1 MSLLAQWWNR
11 IGSTARFAHPL
22 NQTTM
27 NHNRWLV
34 YQKERF
40 PLAQYGAIVAAFSY
54 SGLCV
59 SRMMRGASGLPDGQA
74 FLAAYLCSLIL
85 FFQLRVADEFKDH
98 DEDCRYQPERPVP
111 RGLIKLKELAVL
123 GLLGAAVQAVLAFS
137 YQQSLLLPLVLT
149 WLYFA
154 LMSVEF
160 FAHNWLK
167 KRPFTYLW
175 THMLILLFVDI
186 FITAFDWMKGT
197 ALPPS
202 GLWLFLAVSF
212 CNGVIIEIG
221 RKIKSAPEEKP
232 GVTSYTS
239 AWGRRPAVF
248 AWLAAIATSGCLSVA
263 TAAKLGF
270 APPILIVTSLLVFG
284 AALLTFKF
292 VRKPLTGK
300 PFEAFSGL
308 WTLTTYL
315 ALGTVP
321 SMISALGKTF

>member
-1 MSLLAQWWNR
+1 MKL
-11 IGSTARFAHPL
+11 
-22 NQTTM
+22 
-27 NHNRWLV
+27 NRWFV
-34 YQKERF
+34 YQRERF
-40 PLAQYGAIVAAFSY
+40 PLSQYGAIVAAFSY
-54 SGLCV
+54 SALCV
-59 SRMMRGASGLPDGQA
+59 SRMMRGEAGMPDIQA

-98 DEDCRYQPERPVP
+98 EEDCRYQPERPVP
-111 RGLIKLKELAVL
+111 RGLVKLKELAM
-123 GLLGAAVQAVLAFS
+123 LGALGGAIQLSLAFS
-137 YQQSLLLPLVLT
+137 YQQSLLLPLALT

-160 FAHNWLK
+160 FVGDWLK
-167 KRPFTYLW
+167 QRPFTYLW

-186 FITAFDWMKGT
+186 FVTAFDWMKGT

-221 RKIKSAPEEKP
+221 RKIKSSDEEKD

-239 AWGRRPAVF
+239 AWGSRPAVF
-248 AWLAAIATSGCLSVA
+248 AWLAAIAASGCLAIA

-270 APPILIVTSLLVFG
+270 AVPIIALVLFLATG
-284 AALLTFKF
+284 AVAIAIKF
-292 VRKPLTGK
+292 VKHSSSGK
-300 PFEAFSGL
+300 PFESFSGV
-308 WTLTTYL
+308 WTLVTYV

-321 SMISALGKTF
+321 SMFSMFGKTF

>member
-1 MSLLAQWWNR
+1 MK
-11 IGSTARFAHPL
+11 
-22 NQTTM
+22 
-27 NHNRWLV
+27 HNRWLI

-40 PLAQYGAIVAAFSY
+40 PLVQYGAIVAAFSY

-59 SRMMRGASGLPDGQA
+59 SRMMRGAEGLPDILA

-98 DEDCRYQPERPVP
+98 EEDCRYQPERPVP
-111 RGLIKLKELAVL
+111 RGLIKLKELAAI
-123 GLLGAAVQAVLAFS
+123 GILGAAVQLALAFT
-137 YQQSLLLPLVLT
+137 YQQSLLLPLILT

-160 FAHNWLK
+160 FVGDWLK
-167 KRPFTYLW
+167 QRPFTYLW
-175 THMLILLFVDI
+175 THMMILLFVDI

-221 RKIKSAPEEKP
+221 RKIKSVDEEKP

-239 AWGRRPAVF
+239 AWGRRPAVL
-248 AWLAAIATSGCLSVA
+248 AWLAAISISGCLAVA

-270 APPILIVTSLLVFG
+270 ALPIVILTAVLMACAGWIV
-284 AALLTFKF
+284 FKF
-292 VRKPLTGK
+292 VKHPSTGK
-300 PFEAFSGL
+300 HFESFSGL
-308 WTLTTYL
+308 WTLVTYL

-321 SMISALGKTF
+321 SMISTFAKTF

>member
-1 MSLLAQWWNR
+1 MAEPSR
-11 IGSTARFAHPL
+11 VRRRFCASV
-22 NQTTM
+22 NM
-27 NHNRWLV
+27 KSNRWLI
-34 YQKERF
+34 YLNERF
-40 PLAQYGAIVAAFSY
+40 PLLQYGAIVAAFSY

-59 SRMMRGASGLPDGQA
+59 SRMMRGAVGLPDWQA
-74 FLAAYLCSLIL
+74 LAAAYFCSLIL

-111 RGLIKLKELAVL
+111 RGLVKLKELAVL
-123 GLLGAAVQAVLAFS
+123 GLLGACVQATLAFT
-137 YQQSLLLPLVLT
+137 YQQTLLLPLFLT

-160 FAHNWLK
+160 FVGDWLK
-167 KRPFTYLW
+167 RHPFTYLW

-221 RKIKSAPEEKP
+221 RKIKAKGEEKI
-232 GVTSYTS
+232 GVTTYTS
-239 AWGRRPAVF
+239 AWGMRPAATV
-248 AWLAAIATSGCLSVA
+248 WLVAISISGMLAIA

-270 APPILIVTSLLVFG
+270 ALPIAVLTSVLIFC
-284 AALLTFKF
+284 AAIITLKF
-292 VRKPLTGK
+292 LKQPRSGK
-300 PFEAFSGL
+300 SFEAFSGA
-308 WTLTTYL
+308 WTLITYL

-321 SMISALGKTF
+321 SMISTIERIF

>member
-1 MSLLAQWWNR
+1 MKL
-11 IGSTARFAHPL
+11 
-22 NQTTM
+22 
-27 NHNRWLV
+27 NRWLI

-40 PLAQYGAIVAAFSY
+40 PLIQYGAIVAAFSY
-54 SGLCV
+54 SALCV
-59 SRMMRGASGLPDGQA
+59 SRMMRGAEGLPDIWA
-74 FLAAYLCSLIL
+74 FVAAYLCSLIL

-98 DEDCRYQPERPVP
+98 EEDCRYQPERPVP
-111 RGLIKLKELAVL
+111 RGLVKLKELAVL
-123 GLLGAAVQAVLAFS
+123 GFLGAAIQAALTMT
-137 YQQSLLLPLVLT
+137 YHQNLLLPLALT

-160 FAHNWLK
+160 FVGDWLK

-175 THMLILLFVDI
+175 THMLILLFVDV

-221 RKIKSAPEEKP
+221 RKIKSVNEEKP

-239 AWGRRPAVF
+239 AWGSRPAAF
-248 AWLAAIATSGCLSVA
+248 AWLAAIAISGFLAIA

-270 APPILIVTSLLVFG
+270 ALPIIVLVSLLFAG
-284 AALLTFKF
+284 AGIVTFKF
-292 VRKPLTGK
+292 VKHPTTGK
-300 PFEAFSGL
+300 PFESFSGL
-308 WTLTTYL
+308 WTLITYL

-321 SMISALGKTF
+321 SMVSTFAKSF

>member
-1 MSLLAQWWNR
+1 
-11 IGSTARFAHPL
+11 
-22 NQTTM
+22 
-27 NHNRWLV
+27 
-34 YQKERF
+34 
-40 PLAQYGAIVAAFSY
+40 
-54 SGLCV
+54 
-59 SRMMRGASGLPDGQA
+59 MRGADGLPDVQA
-74 FLAAYLCSLIL
+74 FFAAYLCSLIL

-98 DEDCRYQPERPVP
+98 EEDCRYQPNRPVP
-111 RGLIKLKELAVL
+111 RGLIKLKELGAL
-123 GLLGAAVQAVLAFS
+123 GFLGAAVQAALAFT
-137 YQQSLLLPLVLT
+137 YQQSLLLPLLLT

-160 FAHNWLK
+160 FVGDWLK

-221 RKIKSAPEEKP
+221 RKIKSTAEEKP
-232 GVTSYTS
+232 GVTTYTS
-239 AWGRRPAVF
+239 AWGQRPAVIT
-248 AWLAAIATSGCLSVA
+248 WLLAIVASGCLAIA

-270 APPILIVTSLLVFG
+270 ALPIIILTVLLLS
-284 AALLTFKF
+284 AAVYVAFRF
-292 VRKPLTGK
+292 FRYQETGK
-300 PFEAFSGL
+300 PFESFSGV
-308 WTLTTYL
+308 WTLVTYL

-321 SMISALGKTF
+321 SMVSVLAKTF

>member
-1 MSLLAQWWNR
+1 MKL
-11 IGSTARFAHPL
+11 
-22 NQTTM
+22 
-27 NHNRWLV
+27 NRWLV

-40 PLAQYGAIVAAFSY
+40 PLVQYGAIVAAFSY

-59 SRMMRGASGLPDGQA
+59 SRMMRGVEGLPDVLA
-74 FLAAYLCSLIL
+74 FVAAYLCSLIL
-85 FFQLRVADEFKDH
+85 FFQLRVADEYKDH
-98 DEDCRYQPERPVP
+98 EEDCRYQPERPVP
-111 RGLIKLKELAVL
+111 RGLVKLKELASL
-123 GLLGAAVQAVLAFS
+123 GLLGAAIQAALAFT
-137 YQQSLLLPLVLT
+137 YQQSLLLPLLLT

-160 FAHNWLK
+160 FVGDWLK

-212 CNGVIIEIG
+212 FNGVIIEIG
-221 RKIKSAPEEKP
+221 RKIKSIDEEKP

-248 AWLAAIATSGCLSVA
+248 AWLAAIATSGCLAVA
-263 TAAKLGF
+263 TAARLGF
-270 APPILIVTSLLVFG
+270 ALPIIILTT
-284 AALLTFKF
+284 ALLACAGWIVFNF
-292 VRKPLTGK
+292 VKQPSTGK
-300 PFEAFSGL
+300 PFESFSGL
-308 WTLTTYL
+308 WTLITYL

-321 SMISALGKTF
+321 SMVSTLAKTF